1 MTTIRAI
8 APIGIGGL
16 KPMSP
21 KTPMPEFQVV
31 DPRSLF
37 VDGAYQRS
45 IGERGRRQIRKIIEN
60 FCWTRF
66 KPPICAFGMNEGER
80 VLMVLDGQ
88 HTAIAAASNP
98 HIHEIPVMIVDA
110 PRTAEQAAAFVG
122 QNTERVVVTPLQL
135 FQASI
140 IAEDEDALTVE
151 QVCQRAGVKV
161 LSMPPSHAKYNARD
175 TVAVTTLRGLIVR
188 QTAMGARR
196 ILEVLANAELA
207 PITMH
212 HIRAAEFLMTNK
224 DHAQKFDPEDLSK
237 AISDLFLVAE
247 DEAKVLAHAH
257 RMPYFR
263 ALAAVWF
270 RKTKKRRAIMR
281 VVA

>member
-1 MTTIRAI
+1 
-8 APIGIGGL
+8 
-16 KPMSP
+16 
-21 KTPMPEFQVV
+21 
-31 DPRSLF
+31 
-37 VDGAYQRS
+37 
-45 IGERGRRQIRKIIEN
+45 
-60 FCWTRF
+60 
-66 KPPICAFGMNEGER
+66 
-80 VLMVLDGQ
+80 MVLDGQ

-98 HIHEIPVMIVDA
+98 YIKEIPIMVVEA

-122 QNTERVVVTPLQL
+122 QNTERVGVTSLQL
-135 FQASI
+135 FRAAI
-140 IAEDEDALTVE
+140 VAEDEDALTVE

-161 LSMPPSHAKYNARD
+161 LSSPPSQAKYNARE

-196 ILEVLANAELA
+196 ILEVLANADLA

-281 VVA
+281 VAA